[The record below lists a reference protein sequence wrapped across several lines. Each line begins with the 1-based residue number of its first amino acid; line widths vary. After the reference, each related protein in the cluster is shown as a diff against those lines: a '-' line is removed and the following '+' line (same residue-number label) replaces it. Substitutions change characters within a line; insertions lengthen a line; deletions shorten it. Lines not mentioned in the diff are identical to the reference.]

1 MTIDDKIRHEKL
13 QYDIKRQAAKIS
25 ALQSVKTDKYEY
37 LTGEGTLPSDQS
49 KFLEQAKFTCSPL
62 GKAFEKQI
70 KRLKSKEKNKW
81 MLLKIK
87 TKDYQL
93 HKDDH
98 KDNHKYIYKETFY
111 EIINE
116 KLDEIKELIDEIS
129 LSDLTYYFK
138 CNTARK
144 TFNDLNNSRELFK
157 KIKSGE
163 IKLEEGKQLENV
175 FQSNLN

>member
-1 MTIDDKIRHEKL
+1 
-13 QYDIKRQAAKIS
+13 
-25 ALQSVKTDKYEY
+25 
-37 LTGEGTLPSDQS
+37 
-49 KFLEQAKFTCSPL
+49 
-62 GKAFEKQI
+62 
-70 KRLKSKEKNKW
+70 

-111 EIINE
+111 EIVNE

-138 CNTARK
+138 CNTAR
-144 TFNDLNNSRELFK
+144 
-157 KIKSGE
+157 
-163 IKLEEGKQLENV
+163 
-175 FQSNLN
+175 